1 MSLNRPIVLTGFMGA
16 GKSSLG
22 AAAAERYDIPFYDND
37 AHIVSRAEM
46 TIPDIF
52 SQHGEDYFRQ
62 IEADTFAQLVQP
74 DIEHRGI
81 IATGGGIISQE
92 VGRNALRQADA
103 TIVWLFVDFETAAK
117 RVGDDPN
124 RPLFRDRSK
133 ALGLFEERQ
142 RHYRKT
148 ARFLLDTTNKSI
160 EEMIDYLD
168 TYF

>member
-1 MSLNRPIVLTGFMGA
+1 MGA

-22 AAAAERYDIPFYDND
+22 AAASERYGVPFYDND
-37 AHIVSRAEM
+37 AQIVATAGRS
-46 TIPDIF
+46 IPDIF
-52 SQHGEDYFRQ
+52 SIHGEDYFRQ
-62 IEADTFAQLVQP
+62 LEAGAFNQLVHP
-74 DIEHRGI
+74 DVEKKGI
-81 IATGGGIISQE
+81 IATGGGIISQD

-160 EEMIDYLD
+160 EEMVDYLD